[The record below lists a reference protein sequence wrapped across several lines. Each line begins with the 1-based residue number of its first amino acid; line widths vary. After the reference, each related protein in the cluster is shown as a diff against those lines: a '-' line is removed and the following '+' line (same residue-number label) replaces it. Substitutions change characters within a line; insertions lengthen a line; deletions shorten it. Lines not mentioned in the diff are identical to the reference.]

1 MPAAAQTTAAPPSVS
16 DEVDAAEIDG
26 PRPTVVGSM
35 SEIVAQRRNAKW
47 DALLREAASRA
58 R

>member
-1 MPAAAQTTAAPPSVS
+1 MHAAAQTTAAPPSVT

-35 SEIVAQRRNAKW
+35 AEIVEQPRNAEW